1 MKSDGGFGAQGSDWA
16 ETCRTAALVAGATWP
31 SREGPRAGNLIENGE
46 DLEPTA
52 DVRVAADGISGTQ
65 IGTSLAHALNEQHLS
80 DKQVEEVLDVEGWA
94 MRGSNPRPRA
104 CEARA
109 LTS

>member
-1 MKSDGGFGAQGSDWA
+1 MISVAPLNVIFLLQLERVVGVVGIRARA
-16 ETCRTAALVAGATWP
+16 EN
-31 SREGPRAGNLIENGE
+31 EGYQKPRPENSLRAG
-46 DLEPTA
+46 
-52 DVRVAADGISGTQ
+52 
-65 IGTSLAHALNEQHLS
+65 LS
-80 DKQVEEVLDVEGWA
+80 IDAWA